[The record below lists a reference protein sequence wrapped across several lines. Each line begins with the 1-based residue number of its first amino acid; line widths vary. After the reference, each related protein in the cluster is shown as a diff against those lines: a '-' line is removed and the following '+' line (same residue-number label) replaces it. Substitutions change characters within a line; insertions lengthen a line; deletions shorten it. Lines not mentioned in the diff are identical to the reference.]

1 MAEEVDGRPR
11 GYYEKPAE
19 GNVPESFKKI
29 LGELQRINGVS
40 NPLVV
45 VPTAE
50 HSAAYT
56 NMSYIS
62 LSGDYLAHA
71 LAGNYHGYPE
81 SRLRE
86 DLQFVIQHEI
96 GHLNIHPNVS
106 VGWKEEINELP
117 LEKSRRGHWANV
129 FSDVIVNY
137 NAANSTQLVVGGSEK
152 DQAKKDMSSAMW
164 AAYGGGFRTCY
175 GDEGNG
181 YAGRS
186 AHKTLLEQGKLVDNR
201 YNNGRYDNP
210 ATEDGYTPSNETPTF
225 QLWEGHGRGP
235 QYYPSIGWTLGNQ
248 MPVGTDVGAGMGLS
262 TAPQPYP
269 ENWRRIKVMADVTI
283 EFSENANKWL
293 GYNPSPG
300 TCPLTSG
307 ATRNEGP
314 IPAGEYT
321 VLRTRTYD
329 GSENTP
335 LIRPIEFYQIDVGG
349 TPRWIPAHYCYSLC
363 PHCGQVAASQF
374 EMGFGYKP
382 MMKGAGLESYSEAGM
397 GGAERSRLYAQL
409 LNNLLAGLYATS
421 EEGFAGKTGVAAG
434 EAWLYETAWD
444 MHLQHTGN

>member
-1 MAEEVDGRPR
+1 M
-11 GYYEKPAE
+11 
-19 GNVPESFKKI
+19 
-29 LGELQRINGVS
+29 
-40 NPLVV
+40 
-45 VPTAE
+45 
-50 HSAAYT
+50 
-56 NMSYIS
+56 
-62 LSGDYLAHA
+62 
-71 LAGNYHGYPE
+71 
-81 SRLRE
+81 
-86 DLQFVIQHEI
+86 
-96 GHLNIHPNVS
+96 
-106 VGWKEEINELP
+106 
-117 LEKSRRGHWANV
+117 
-129 FSDVIVNY
+129 
-137 NAANSTQLVVGGSEK
+137 
-152 DQAKKDMSSAMW
+152 
-164 AAYGGGFRTCY
+164 
-175 GDEGNG
+175 
-181 YAGRS
+181 
-186 AHKTLLEQGKLVDNR
+186 
-201 YNNGRYDNP
+201 
-210 ATEDGYTPSNETPTF
+210 
-225 QLWEGHGRGP
+225 WEGHGRGP

-248 MPVGTDVGAGMGLS
+248 MPVGTDVGAGLGLS
-262 TAPQPYP
+262 TVSQPYP

-382 MMKGAGLESYSEAGM
+382 MMKGAGLESYNEAGM